1 MEVEKIV
8 EKIVVQKVGVP
19 VHHYIDREVEVMV
32 IVENIVERPIIQ
44 EKLIEVEKIKYLEKT
59 EIVRVPEVIVV

>member
-1 MEVEKIV
+1 M
-8 EKIVVQKVGVP
+8 
-19 VHHYIDREVEVMV
+19 HHYIDREVEVMV

-44 EKLIEVEKIKYLEKT
+44 EKLIEVEKIKYLAKT